1 MKESSKGVLRTFA
14 WIGFLSSI
22 LWVGLIVTSV
32 FLYGISDLRNIPGL
46 VLGFNDRRDIVMNI
60 LFYSFWLGVIYWP
73 SRLVVARD
81 GSLLPWKI

>member
-1 MKESSKGVLRTFA
+1 MKESSRGVLRTFA
-14 WIGFLSSI
+14 WVGFLSST

-81 GSLLPWKI
+81 SSLLPWKI